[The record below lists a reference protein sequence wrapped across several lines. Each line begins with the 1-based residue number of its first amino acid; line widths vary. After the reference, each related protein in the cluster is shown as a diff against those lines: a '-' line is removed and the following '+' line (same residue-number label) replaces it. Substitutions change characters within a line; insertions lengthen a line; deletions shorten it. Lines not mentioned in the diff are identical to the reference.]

1 MNINQRRQGSGQDAN
16 VENDS
21 YTARAAPA
29 TTPVKSGKT
38 QKREIASCN
47 KGGECDEYD
56 GSCLKKRKVLE
67 SGADSAL
74 ISNELTE
81 DKKEV
86 FEFLSQSDLAELQTM
101 PCSVKKAKLI
111 LENRPF
117 RDWTDMVEK
126 FQRKGGPG
134 DEVLKSAQKLVQTRE
149 LASELIKQCRE
160 LSSQMEAAI
169 AAGLSNVQSKPSIMS
184 NELKLADYQLAGL
197 NWLLALD
204 TVQVNGM
211 LADEMGLGKTLQI
224 IAFLSYLKEKQ
235 KSALGKPHL
244 IVVPASTY
252 GTNFCCIICQF
263 WCGSATNLNIF
274 PTENWQNEFSKFS
287 PNIKVRLYSGDK
299 VQRKRLRQEWFN
311 DGYGDTEVVLTTYS
325 TVATCPEG
333 RSMFRTLPLHYAVFD
348 EAHMVK
354 NMTSQRYGH
363 LINIHVSLKNSV
375 RERTVQSDVRT
386 LKMGHILRFQCSLL
400 DFATW
405 VGLRTAATV
414 RQKFLLWKQWDSPTV
429 EIVRQSYSLIFR
441 VQQEC
446 GRPAACLRIPKASP
460 LTKMSKNTSRKMWKN
475 VGTLQTVYNYLY
487 FVCSLASN
495 RVLVTGTPIQN
506 NLLELVSLLAFL
518 MPKMFEGKHETLK
531 LLFASKT
538 QRNENDSESTLSKF
552 ERTQIFL
559 SKEILKPF
567 VLRRLKSDVLKD
579 IPQKT
584 CETIQCF
591 MTEDQEKKYNELA
604 AKFSKE
610 DKDECD
616 GDDSVKSVRQ
626 TGMYMKLRRLA
637 NHPLLLRYH
646 FEDKILEKM
655 EKLLLND
662 MKPLYSFEE
671 LCVMSDFELHK
682 ICLENKT
689 CDNLRLSPSFIGESG
704 KFRQIEKLLP
714 KLFEEGHKVLMFSQ
728 FLIVL
733 DILEEFLKQKMY
745 KYLRF
750 DGTTS
755 VALRQGL
762 VDEFSRDP
770 SIRVFLSTTRAGGLG
785 VNLTAADVVII
796 HDVDSNP
803 QNDKQAEDRC
813 HRIGQSK
820 PVKIIRLISKNTIEE
835 RIHNVALGKLALEK
849 DVSSNEERLTCKAAL
864 GNE

>member
-1 MNINQRRQGSGQDAN
+1 M
-16 VENDS
+16 
-21 YTARAAPA
+21 
-29 TTPVKSGKT
+29 
-38 QKREIASCN
+38 
-47 KGGECDEYD
+47 
-56 GSCLKKRKVLE
+56 
-67 SGADSAL
+67 
-74 ISNELTE
+74 
-81 DKKEV
+81 
-86 FEFLSQSDLAELQTM
+86 AELQTM

-252 GTNFCCIICQF
+252 
-263 WCGSATNLNIF
+263 
-274 PTENWQNEFSKFS
+274 ENWQNEFSKFS

-363 LINIHVSLKNSV
+363 LINIH
-375 RERTVQSDVRT
+375 
-386 LKMGHILRFQCSLL
+386 
-400 DFATW
+400 
-405 VGLRTAATV
+405 
-414 RQKFLLWKQWDSPTV
+414 
-429 EIVRQSYSLIFR
+429 
-441 VQQEC
+441 
-446 GRPAACLRIPKASP
+446 
-460 LTKMSKNTSRKMWKN
+460 
-475 VGTLQTVYNYLY
+475 TVYNYLY